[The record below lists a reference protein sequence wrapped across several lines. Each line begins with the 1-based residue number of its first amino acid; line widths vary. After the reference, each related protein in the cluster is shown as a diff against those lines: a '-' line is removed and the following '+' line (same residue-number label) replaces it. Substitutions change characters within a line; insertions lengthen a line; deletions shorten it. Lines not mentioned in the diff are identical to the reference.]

1 MSKLSVIVPCYNEEA
16 AAGRFLQETGRVLEQ
31 MTREEERKKREF
43 SYEILF
49 VDDGSSDGT
58 AEVLRKLAEENDR
71 VRYVIFSRN
80 FGKEAAM
87 YAGLQEAEGDLCV
100 IMDADLQHP
109 PALLPEMYRMITE
122 EGYDCCG
129 GKRQGR
135 EGDSVIRKTL
145 SEMFYRVYRGL
156 TGMKTESGCGDF
168 RMMKRQVAEAILSM
182 KERNRYMK
190 GIFSFVG
197 FHTCWIPYEN
207 VERTAGVSKWNICRL
222 FRYAADGILAFSTLP
237 LKTAGFLAA
246 FLLLGGLLCLFPGKN
261 PVVGIVLLAAG
272 LQMGYLQIL
281 GSYLARDCMEN
292 RHRPVYIVREQGGKN
307 EKARR

>member
-16 AAGRFLQETGRVLEQ
+16 AAGRFLQETGGVLEQ

-292 RHRPVYIVREQGGKN
+292 RHRPVYIIREKG
-307 EKARR
+307 

>member
-145 SEMFYRVYRGL
+145 SEMFYRVYWGL
-156 TGMKTESGCGDF
+156 TGMKTERGCGDF

-261 PVVGIVLLAAG
+261 PAVGIVLLAAG

-292 RHRPVYIVREQGGKN
+292 RHRPVYIIREKG
-307 EKARR
+307 

>member
-1 MSKLSVIVPCYNEEA
+1 MSKLSVIVPCHNEEA

-31 MTREEERKKREF
+31 MTMEEERKKREF

-58 AEVLRKLAEENDR
+58 AEVLRKLAEENSR

-109 PALLPEMYRMITE
+109 PALLPEMYRRITE

-135 EGDSVIRKTL
+135 EGDSMIRKTQ

-182 KERNRYMK
+182 KEQNRYMK

-197 FHTCWIPYEN
+197 FRTCWIPYEN

-281 GSYLARDCMEN
+281 GSYLARD
-292 RHRPVYIVREQGGKN
+292 
-307 EKARR
+307 

>member
-1 MSKLSVIVPCYNEEA
+1 
-16 AAGRFLQETGRVLEQ
+16 
-31 MTREEERKKREF
+31 
-43 SYEILF
+43 
-49 VDDGSSDGT
+49 
-58 AEVLRKLAEENDR
+58 
-71 VRYVIFSRN
+71 
-80 FGKEAAM
+80 M

-182 KERNRYMK
+182 KEQNRYMK

-197 FHTCWIPYEN
+197 FRTCWIPYEN
-207 VERTAGVSKWNICRL
+207 VERTEGVSKWSIRRL

-237 LKTAGFLAA
+237 LKTAGFLAV

-261 PVVGIVLLAAG
+261 PAVGIVLLAAG

-307 EKARR
+307 EEARR